1 MEELDARVDGLY
13 RVIKGRINWDNLVP
27 TCLEVAKELE
37 GATHLSGKEKLEVLQ
52 KTLKFA
58 LKDSDKTNEEKEKI
72 LHHIDTVVP
81 IVMQAAVMASKSPI
95 AAQVVSFCGICWKK

>member
-1 MEELDARVDGLY
+1 MEEIDARVDGLY

-37 GATHLSGKEKLEVLQ
+37 GVTHLTGKEKLDVLQ

-58 LKDSDKTNEEKEKI
+58 LKDSDKPNEEKENLI
-72 LHHIDTVVP
+72 HYIDVIVP
-81 IVMQAAVMASKSPI
+81 ILMQAAVLSSKNPI
-95 AAQVVSFCGICWKK
+95 ISQALSICCWKKSI